1 MVAVVDV
8 NERNASFRDCLV
20 NDDIVFVCDNM
31 SLK

>member
-1 MVAVVDV
+1 MVAVVDG
-8 NERNASFRDCLV
+8 NERNASFREFLV